1 MSYISSGLEFPSVN
15 HALMYYESFELNVFK
30 NINFVGEISNNW
42 RHGLFR
48 INVCKTLESCWWSLL
63 KKTTMEIL
71 KILHFI
77 IYTIFYYIFLL
88 LVFLLSGIK
97 TSGWYSDLI

>member
-1 MSYISSGLEFPSVN
+1 MQDS
-15 HALMYYESFELNVFK
+15 
-30 NINFVGEISNNW
+30 
-42 RHGLFR
+42 R
-48 INVCKTLESCWWSLL
+48 ILLVILL

-97 TSGWYSDLI
+97 TSG